1 MLSKSFLR
9 FEQHARRNVRGP
21 LQAMQ
26 VATFSTEKEKDN
38 KPKGFIDK
46 LFGFDTNIASP
57 TFTNRWA
64 MVAPAFF
71 THMCIG
77 SPFGWSVMA
86 DQLTREYGFVA
97 SSSADWTL
105 MNAALPLSLVF
116 AANGIAAGTMGRW
129 QMKVGVRKAIAVAGC
144 CFGGGLLVGSAGIYM
159 HSLPLLYLGYG
170 ALAGFGAGLSYTP
183 PIQTLINWFPD
194 KKGLA
199 SGLVLGGFGGGAIVF
214 APLVMALARNFA
226 KLPEYVGT
234 TAEVVTKVVDGKLMA
249 ASAAGGELVE
259 VIQCGTA
266 ELAKLPYDL
275 AQGYYVVGSG
285 STGAAEA
292 LGVLGLGYFATMMLS
307 AATIKSPHP
316 TVAAQFAPAAAVVP
330 TPAPSAKK
338 EGATS
343 PAAVSSPA
351 YEVTFDDA
359 MRAPQ
364 FYMLGVTFFCLSAG
378 GLGLFSVAKPMMSE
392 VFSAAVPALATSA
405 FASKFVLMLS
415 AGNLGGRLF
424 WASMSDYI
432 GRRATFAT
440 ITCASVPIYMSLPY
454 LADAVISTQA
464 AMPLYIFCAG
474 TTMAV
479 INMGGNFSVMP
490 AYEADLFGSKYIG
503 PIHGRMMMF
512 LSAAALSGPYL
523 VLKLRVISETKAIM
537 ELMTHISPA
546 DFEAKFGSSMEQ
558 ASQLIETKVLTINR
572 LLAMCPPEVID
583 PTPHVYDTSMYALS
597 GVMGVATLAH
607 LMVKPLSQKQ
617 IEGFRTRNAK
627 IIEGTGVHIKE

>member
-1 MLSKSFLR
+1 
-9 FEQHARRNVRGP
+9 
-21 LQAMQ
+21 
-26 VATFSTEKEKDN
+26 
-38 KPKGFIDK
+38 
-46 LFGFDTNIASP
+46 
-57 TFTNRWA
+57 

-97 SSSADWTL
+97 ASSADWTL

-116 AANGIAAGTMGRW
+116 AANGLAAGTMGKW
-129 QMKVGVRKAIAVAGC
+129 QMKVGVRKAIAAAGC
-144 CFGGGLLVGSAGIYM
+144 CFGGGLLLGSAGIYM
-159 HSLPLLYLGYG
+159 HNLPLLYAGYG
-170 ALAGFGAGLSYTP
+170 ALAGFGVGLAYTP

-214 APLVMALARNFA
+214 APLVSALAHHFA
-226 KLPEYVGT
+226 KMPEYIGS
-234 TAEVVTKVVDGKLMA
+234 TAEVATKVVDGKLMA
-249 ASAAGGELVE
+249 ARGIGGELVE
-259 VIQCGTA
+259 VIQCGPA

-275 AQGYYVVGSG
+275 VQGYYMVGSG
-285 STGAAEA
+285 STGAAQA
-292 LGVLGLGYFATMMLS
+292 LGVLGLGYFSIMMLS

-316 TVAAQFAPAAAVVP
+316 SVAPMFAPPVAAPAVEDKKNITSSTTASA
-330 TPAPSAKK
+330 TPATVTP
-338 EGATS
+338 
-343 PAAVSSPA
+343 
-351 YEVTFDDA
+351 YEITFDDA

-432 GRRATFAT
+432 GRRATFLA
-440 ITCASVPIYMSLPY
+440 ITGLSVPIYMSLPY
-454 LADAVISTQA
+454 LADSVISTQTA
-464 AMPLYIFCAG
+464 LPLYVFCAG

-503 PIHGRMMMF
+503 AIHGRMMMF
-512 LSAAALSGPYL
+512 LGAASLTGPYL
-523 VLKLRVISETKAIM
+523 VLKLRAISETNAIM
-537 ELMTHISPA
+537 DLISKISPA
-546 DFEAKFGSSMEQ
+546 EFEAAFGTSVSQ
-558 ASQLIETKVLTINR
+558 AAELIETKVLTINR
-572 LLAMCPPEVID
+572 LLAMCPPEVLD

-597 GVMGVATLAH
+597 GVMSVATVAH
-607 LMVKPLSQKQ
+607 LLVKPLSQKQ
-617 IEGFRTRNAK
+617 IEAFQGRNAK
-627 IIEGTGVHIKE
+627 VIDGTGVHIKE

>member
-1 MLSKSFLR
+1 MLSNSLR
-9 FEQHARRNVRGP
+9 RYERHARRSAQSSLRALP
-21 LQAMQ
+21 FAS
-26 VATFSTEKEKDN
+26 FSTESEMGS
-38 KPKGFIDK
+38 KPTGFIDK
-46 LFGFDTNIASP
+46 LLGVDTNIASP
-57 TFTNRWA
+57 TFKTRWT

-97 SSSADWTL
+97 ASSADWTL

-116 AANGIAAGTMGRW
+116 AANGLAAGTMGKW

-159 HSLPLLYLGYG
+159 HNLPLLYAGYG
-170 ALAGFGAGLSYTP
+170 AFAGFGVGLAYTP

-214 APLVMALARNFA
+214 APLVMALARHFA
-226 KLPEYVGT
+226 KLPEFVGAST
-234 TAEVVTKVVDGKLMA
+234 EVLTKVVDGKLMA
-249 ASAAGGELVE
+249 ARELGGELVE
-259 VIQCGTA
+259 VIQCGPA

-285 STGAAEA
+285 STGAAQA
-292 LGVLGLGYFATMMLS
+292 LGVLGLGYFSIMMLS
-307 AATIKSPHP
+307 AATIKSPHAS
-316 TVAAQFAPAAAVVP
+316 VAPIFAPPVASPAAAPVEDKSV
-330 TPAPSAKK
+330 TPA
-338 EGATS
+338 
-343 PAAVSSPA
+343 AAP
-351 YEVTFDDA
+351 YEITFDDA

-364 FYMLGVTFFCLSAG
+364 FYLLGVTFFCLSAG

-424 WASMSDYI
+424 WASTSDYI

-454 LADAVISTQA
+454 LADSVISTQA
-464 AMPLYIFCAG
+464 ATPLYIFCAG
-474 TTMAV
+474 TTLAV

-503 PIHGRMMMF
+503 AVHGRMMMF
-512 LSAAALSGPYL
+512 LGAASLSGPYL
-523 VLKLRVISETKAIM
+523 VLKLRAMSETKAIM
-537 ELMTHISPA
+537 ELIDKISPA
-546 DFEAKFGSSMEQ
+546 EFETAFGSSVAQ
-558 ASQLIETKVLTINR
+558 AGELISTKVVTINR
-572 LLAMCPPEVID
+572 LLAMCPPEVLD

-597 GVMGVATLAH
+597 GVMGVATVAH
-607 LMVKPLSQKQ
+607 MMVKPLSQKQ
-617 IEGFRTRNAK
+617 IEGFRSASAAK
-627 IIEGTGVHIKE
+627 ANVIEGTGMHIKE